1 MPAPPLGDFT
11 AVVDED
17 AALAILDPMMGRE
30 AAAAALACC
39 CCSCAR
45 FTPSII
51 SETKADEPSI
61 TMDDAMDGRTD
72 TRTYGSRVAGVCQLS
87 TCK

>member
-11 AVVDED
+11 AVVEED

-51 SETKADEPSI
+51 SETKADEPSF
-61 TMDDAMDGRTD
+61 TDTRPRDGRTD
-72 TRTYGSRVAGVCQLS
+72 ADVRQSRCRRLLFVNM
-87 TCK
+87 